1 MDNETED
8 HNGAL
13 ATLEAA
19 LRRPL
24 EIGFPPLLPMELAL
38 RIDTP
43 ANICAIYNIDK
54 DEFAAMIQHPV
65 FIKAYQEAVEAL
77 KVDGMSFKVK
87 AKMMAEEYLKTA
99 FSMVQD
105 KNTSDNVRADLI
117 KATVRWG
124 GLDAKTDTVASPTFN
139 IQLNLA

>member
-124 GLDAKTDTVASPTFN
+124 GLDAKTDMAASPTFN